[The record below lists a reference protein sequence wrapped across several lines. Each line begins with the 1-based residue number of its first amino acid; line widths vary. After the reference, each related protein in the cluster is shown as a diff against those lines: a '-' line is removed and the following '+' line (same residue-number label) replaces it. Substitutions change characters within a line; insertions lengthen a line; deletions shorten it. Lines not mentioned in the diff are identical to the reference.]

1 MKREYVKPIINIRNL
16 NIINRVSQL
25 TMSSNYGAAVQN
37 SFSDNGYLSSTK
49 LKTLKLLKQP

>member
-1 MKREYVKPIINIRNL
+1 MKREYVKPNINIRNF
-16 NIINRVSQL
+16 NINNRVSQL

-49 LKTLKLLKQP
+49 LKTLK